1 MSGMPPILVSRGS
14 DGELLIIDGVTRA
27 ARVAKLLPGQQVVVE
42 VVAEIRKKVG
52 SFPTVG
58 EKL

>member
-1 MSGMPPILVSRGS
+1 LVSRGS

-27 ARVAKLLPGQQVVVE
+27 ARAAKLLPGQQVVVE
-42 VVAEIRKKVG
+42 VFAEIRNKVG
-52 SFPTVG
+52 GFPTVG